1 MKLQGLDPLVKVNG
15 TGKTH
20 HCQGDQRG
28 LHRKEEVVMIIH
40 VIEFSSSEMLNIIL
54 ILEGYSNYS
63 IV

>member
-1 MKLQGLDPLVKVNG
+1 MGQERLIIARVI
-15 TGKTH
+15 
-20 HCQGDQRG
+20 RG
-28 LHRKEEVVMIIH
+28 AYKLHRKEEVVMIIH